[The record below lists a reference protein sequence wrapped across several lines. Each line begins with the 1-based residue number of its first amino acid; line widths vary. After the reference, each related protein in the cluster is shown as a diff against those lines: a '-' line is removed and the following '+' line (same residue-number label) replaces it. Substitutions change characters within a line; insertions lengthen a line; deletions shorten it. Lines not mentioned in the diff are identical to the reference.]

1 MYEGENMTTNKQRV
15 FHTTRILRAAT
26 MIENRHQEVL
36 VDYEA
41 RGGIYFLI
49 EVDYNVNRL
58 RFTAAIAR
66 NDENFD
72 SGILRSIAESRA
84 FVTQQ
89 NVYSTDFESGI
100 PLLDQVCS
108 AVLGAE
114 AGKDEFLRTL
124 KKTIK
129 RIVKINESTNQMI
142 DEYEQE

>member
-1 MYEGENMTTNKQRV
+1 MTTNKQRV

-26 MIENRHQEVL
+26 MIENRNQEVL

-66 NDENFD
+66 DDENFD

-89 NVYSTDFESGI
+89 NVYSTDFEPGI

-114 AGKDEFLRTL
+114 SGKDNFLRTL

-129 RIVKINESTNQMI
+129 RISDINVSTNQMI
-142 DEYEQE
+142 DEYEQ